1 MRLFGRIGVA
11 AAVAACAVAVLGA
24 AFGSGV
30 VLAHTEGVPAIGAS
44 LLAGVVGAGAWRLVR
59 AGRRL
64 IGPRVSGMVATFTGA
79 FSGTIALSIALASTT
94 REWRFNARAI
104 PHAGRMWI
112 GFALVGAGLL
122 VAGLP
127 VARERFGELVHRA
140 RERDGQAPIRAR
152 RGQRDEVYRVR

>member
-1 MRLFGRIGVA
+1 VRLFGRIGVA

-30 VLAHTEGVPAIGAS
+30 LLAHTDGVTAIGAS
-44 LLAGVVGAGAWRLVR
+44 ILAGLVGVGAWWLVR

-112 GFALVGAGLL
+112 GFALVGAVLL
-122 VAGLP
+122 IAGLP
-127 VARERFGELVHRA
+127 VARQLFREMIGLA

-152 RGQRDEVYRVR
+152 HGARDEVYRVR